1 MSSRIFSVRYL
12 LSLVALV
19 FFGSII
25 WSMGYETLLPL
36 LRNEQW
42 LAFLAN
48 LLGLPIIL
56 AGTAIMLWGF
66 WVFLR
71 DVGGGGNG
79 QTLQPPTRQM
89 SREQR
94 KATQQEALA
103 RMKPGLFRLVGGML
117 LIAIG
122 GFIGTLG

>member
-1 MSSRIFSVRYL
+1 
-12 LSLVALV
+12 VALV